1 MEELIN
7 YYKESVKYDIPTEGT
22 VYIFS
27 LDINGNVRKKISSDF
42 DCFAKVVNALDN
54 KCIIMTMG
62 IPQTN
67 VDDYTEIVKFENVTP
82 EDYVE
87 TPESV

>member
-7 YYKESVKYDIPTEGT
+7 YYKESVKYDIPTDGT

-42 DCFAKVVNALDN
+42 DCFAKVVNTLDN
-54 KCIIMTMG
+54 KCIVITMG
-62 IPQTN
+62 IPN
-67 VDDYTEIVKFENVTP
+67 DNINDYTQIATFENLVS
-82 EDYVE
+82 ENYIEVNQD
-87 TPESV
+87 